1 MKLDGMLSLGG
12 IRTIKYVTFS
22 SIKSKINVKNRKLK
36 MSSTLIAIVGV
47 VYAVVAVDLIIKG
60 NTGLG
65 IAFVGYALGNV
76 GLYMEAAK

>member
-1 MKLDGMLSLGG
+1 
-12 IRTIKYVTFS
+12 
-22 SIKSKINVKNRKLK
+22 
-36 MSSTLIAIVGV
+36 MSAWLIAIVGF
-47 VYAVVAVDLIIKG
+47 VYAVVAIDLIVKG

>member
-1 MKLDGMLSLGG
+1 MKLDGMLSLDET
-12 IRTIKYVTFS
+12 RTIKYVTFS
-22 SIKSKINVKNRKLK
+22 SIKSRTLKNRKLK

-47 VYAVVAVDLIIKG
+47 VYAVVAADLLFKG

-76 GLYMEAAK
+76 GLFMEASK

>member
-1 MKLDGMLSLGG
+1 
-12 IRTIKYVTFS
+12 
-22 SIKSKINVKNRKLK
+22 
-36 MSSTLIAIVGV
+36 MSAWLIAAVGV
-47 VYAVVAVDLIIKG
+47 VYAVVAIDLIVKG